1 MFFCL
6 GSNVGLGLMEMVYK
20 VFQMENK
27 GVLEVDWGIGRVM

>member
-20 VFQMENK
+20 VFQMGNK
-27 GVLEVDWGIGRVM
+27 GILEVDWGIGRVM